1 MSRMRFGD
9 VIVEMSDLASE
20 ILDDI
25 RQQMAYYNA
34 SAYKTEAV
42 ATIQRRVDNL
52 AFISRILKDEN
63 LAECVNDY
71 RAAEQ
76 HARMPR
82 DICEHEDGP
91 QPQVPGECSVSVR
104 VMRLLFDAS
113 EVIESL
119 RALARESSG
128 SPESRQIITT
138 ITRHRRDLL
147 AMSRHGSR
155 SWTFLQSL

>member
-1 MSRMRFGD
+1 MRYGD
-9 VIVEMSDLASE
+9 VIVEMSDLASD

-25 RQQMAYYNA
+25 RQQMAYYKA
-34 SAYKTEAV
+34 SAYKTEAI
-42 ATIQRRVDNL
+42 ANIQRRVDNL

-63 LAECVNDY
+63 LAECVSDY

-76 HARMPR
+76 HVRTP
-82 DICEHEDGP
+82 
-91 QPQVPGECSVSVR
+91 VPGECSVSVR
-104 VMRLLFDAS
+104 VMRLLLDATQ
-113 EVIESL
+113 VIECL
-119 RALARESSG
+119 RASAREASATSQ
-128 SPESRQIITT
+128 SKQIITT